1 MNHSFFTLSALQDA
15 MRSAGINTNFV
26 PQGTGS
32 IERFHVDGDK
42 AGSKNGWLVLHN
54 QGDFSAGC
62 FGSWKDDSSHKWCSK
77 SINDTSNIEQLEFNR
92 TVKDAKV
99 KADNQ
104 IVESRKVAGNLAQAL
119 WNSATEASS
128 DNPYLTAKAIKPH
141 GIRHK
146 SQTLQVPVYIN
157 DAIASLQFINKSG
170 EKKFLKNGEVR
181 GGYFLIGLPTGA
193 LLVCE
198 GFATGASL
206 HEATGYAVAVAFNA
220 GNIGRVA
227 RRMQQKYPDV
237 NVVICAD
244 NDIHVDGKE
253 NVGVT
258 AATKAATELGAYIA
272 VPELNSMKCD
282 FNDLKLAC
290 GADAVKSAIE
300 NAMKSHIQSIR
311 PHQYQSKT
319 PGYEID
325 KRGVYFSQE
334 KKSDKNN
341 SDEEPELEKIYI
353 CGPLQVTA
361 ITRSDKN
368 ADFGRLLTWRDIDDV
383 EHQWA
388 MPMELL
394 SGDGL
399 QCRSELMRLGLR
411 LWHEPTFRSNI
422 SKYILSSD
430 VKDRAICVSKTG
442 WHKKLFVFPDRTLGT
457 SKEQVIFQASEI
469 ARHSF
474 EEKGTLDDWKSNV
487 SSLCRGNSRLLFA
500 LSCAFA
506 APLLRLVGD
515 ESGGFHIRG
524 SSSNGKT
531 TALKAAAS
539 VYGSDTYIQSWR
551 ATGNGLEGVAVLHN
565 DCFLPIDELS
575 QVDPKEAGDI
585 AYMLANGK
593 GKARAGRDGLPRAA
607 ATWRTLFL
615 STGEISLADH
625 MLQINKRVKAGQE
638 TRMADIPADPGKS
651 LGIFEDLHDCKD
663 GAALSRRMVNAV
675 QHAHGTAGP
684 AFIEAIVGKLDE
696 LPCMINAM
704 RKEFIAE
711 VLGVNEMNHGQVIR
725 VAERFALVAV
735 AGELATNLGIT
746 GWQPHDAENAVK
758 SCFTAWFE
766 SRESGGDLESPAI
779 LSQVKAFFEEFGES
793 RFTSL
798 NDDYNHAT
806 ARREGFSRDS
816 DGGTEFIV
824 LPEIFKS
831 EICSGFNATT
841 VTKLLIEHGWL
852 VTGSDGKAQVRETL
866 PGIGRARCYV
876 FNAAMWAH

>member
-1 MNHSFFTLSALQDA
+1 MNHSFITLSALQDA
-15 MRSAGINTNFV
+15 MRSADIDTNYV
-26 PQGTGS
+26 PEGTGG
-32 IERFHVDGDK
+32 IERFHVNGDK
-42 AGSKNGWLVLHN
+42 AGSKNGWLVLHIDN
-54 QGDFSAGC
+54 DFSAGC
-62 FGSWKDDSSHKWCSK
+62 YGSWKDNSSHKWCSK
-77 SINDTSNIEQLEFNR
+77 STSEMSSTEKQKFTRNIDE
-92 TVKDAKV
+92 AKS
-99 KADNQ
+99 KADAQ
-104 IVESRKVAGNLAQAL
+104 LAESRKVAATLAKAL
-119 WNSATEASS
+119 WGQSELASPEH
-128 DNPYLTAKAIKPH
+128 PYLVAKGIKPH
-141 GIRHK
+141 GVRHR
-146 SQTLQVPVYIN
+146 SEVLQVPVFID
-157 DAIASLQFINKSG
+157 DAIASLQFIKRSG

-181 GGYFLIGLPTGA
+181 GGYFLIGSLDKI

-198 GFATGASL
+198 GYATGASL
-206 HEATGYAVAVAFNA
+206 HEATGHAVAVAFNA
-220 GNIGRVA
+220 SNIGRVA
-227 RRMQQKYPDV
+227 KLMQKKYPDIK
-237 NVVICAD
+237 VVICAD

-258 AATKAATELGAYIA
+258 AAMKAATELGAYLA
-272 VPELNSMKCD
+272 VPELNGMKCD
-282 FNDLKLAC
+282 FNDLKLAN

-300 NAMKSHIQSIR
+300 NAMKSNIHSIR
-311 PHQYQSKT
+311 QHQYKSTSK
-319 PGYEID
+319 GYFID
-325 KRGVYFSQE
+325 KIGVYIVEEE
-334 KKSDKNN
+334 KEDKKNTEKEKV
-341 SDEEPELEKIYI
+341 SKKIYI
-353 CGPLQVTA
+353 CGPLEVSA
-361 ITRSDKN
+361 ITRSDRSE
-368 ADFGRLLTWRDIDDV
+368 DFGKLLTWRDMDDIQ
-383 EHQWA
+383 HQWA
-388 MPMELL
+388 MPMDLL

-399 QCRSELMRLGLR
+399 QCRSELMRIGLR
-411 LWHEPTFRSNI
+411 VWDDSKFRTHI
-422 SKYILSSD
+422 TRYILSSD
-430 VKDRAICVSKTG
+430 VKDRAICISKTG
-442 WHKKLFVFPDRTLGT
+442 WHKKLFVFPDKTIGT
-457 SKEQVIFQASEI
+457 SSEQVIFQASEI

-474 EEKGTLDDWKSNV
+474 EQKGTLNDWKSNV

-625 MLQINKRVKAGQE
+625 MLQIGKRVKAGQE
-638 TRMADIPADPGKS
+638 TRMADIPADPGKL

-663 GAALSRRMVNAV
+663 GAALSRRIVNSI

-684 AFIEAIVGKLDE
+684 AFIEAIVGKLDV
-696 LPCMINAM
+696 LPGMIDEM

-746 GWQPHDAENAVK
+746 GWHPHDAENAVK

-766 SRESGGDLESPAI
+766 SRESSADLETPAI

-798 NDDYNHAT
+798 DDDVNHAT
-806 ARREGFSRDS
+806 NRRAGFSRDS
-816 DGGTEFIV
+816 EGGTEFIV
-824 LPEIFKS
+824 LPEVFKS
-831 EICSGFNATT
+831 EISNGFNATT
-841 VTKLLIEHGWL
+841 VTKILIEQGWL
-852 VTGSDGKAQVRETL
+852 ETQSDGAAQVRVTL
-866 PGIGRARCYV
+866 PGMGRTRCYV